1 MFSRRIKDV
10 GENRDAGVRK
20 WGLGVAKLNTLLL
33 GANIGAVK
41 EMPLRFEEITGVPCN
56 YLNLITQS
64 KTSHS

>member
-1 MFSRRIKDV
+1 MFVFEKDQ
-10 GENRDAGVRK
+10 GCRRDASVRK
-20 WGLGVAKLNTLLL
+20 WGLGGVAKLNTLLL

-64 KTSHS
+64 ETSHS

>member
-1 MFSRRIKDV
+1 MFVFEKDQ
-10 GENRDAGVRK
+10 GCRRDASLRK